1 MTDFATALATFTDAV
16 NKGFEEHAKQFD
28 NLAYGTD
35 EKDYFH
41 PVTVMDGS
49 KKVRIVQNQ
58 GNSGSAYCFV
68 DKATGNI
75 LKSAGWNSAAKTA
88 RANIYKPETY
98 QGAYLGSTGW
108 LYAR

>member
-1 MTDFATALATFTDAV
+1 MTDFATALATFTDAI
-16 NKGFEEHAKQFD
+16 NKGFEEHAKGFEH
-28 NLAYGTD
+28 LSYGTD

-41 PVTVMDGS
+41 PVTVMNGS
-49 KKVRIVQNQ
+49 KKVRIVQN
-58 GNSGSAYCFV
+58 GYVYCFV

-75 LKSAGWNSAAKTA
+75 LKAAGWNAAAKTA

-98 QGAYLGSTGW
+98 QGAHLGSTGW